1 MIVILNEARDL
12 NRSIASIPV
21 IWLLRAHR
29 YKRFSRVTEHGSPIT
44 DHGILKA
51 KKTEEFAHVH

>member
-1 MIVILNEARDL
+1 MIAKDL
-12 NRSIASIPV
+12 NRSIAAIPM

-29 YKRFSRVTEHGSPIT
+29 YKRFFTGHGTRIT

>member
-12 NRSIASIPV
+12 NRSIAAIPV

-29 YKRFSRVTEHGSPIT
+29 YKRFFTGHGTRIT